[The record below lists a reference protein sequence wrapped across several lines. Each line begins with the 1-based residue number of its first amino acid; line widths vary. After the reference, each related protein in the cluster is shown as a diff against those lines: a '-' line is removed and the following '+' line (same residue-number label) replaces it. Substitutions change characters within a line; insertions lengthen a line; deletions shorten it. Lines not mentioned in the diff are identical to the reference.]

1 MPPSRRPAEAPAAW
15 TDAESDAAWA
25 QIGDQLIEAVRDLR
39 RSPRNRRLQQDV
51 YAVEGIALTAVQV
64 DILDVLAE
72 RERWRMHEMAG
83 RLGVDASTATRT
95 AEPLVRLGL
104 AARATDAANR
114 RYVTL
119 AITPKGRRCR
129 DEIAA
134 RRRALMRAVLDPMP
148 PADRL
153 QLVRLLRAYLD
164 LSEGYAASTG
174 Y

>member
-1 MPPSRRPAEAPAAW
+1 MV
-15 TDAESDAAWA
+15 
-25 QIGDQLIEAVRDLR
+25 VRDGDRRDEEATDLLFGALADPTRRDILR
-39 RSPRNRRLQQDV
+39 RAQEGRLSV
-51 YAVEGIALTAVQV
+51 SALAREYPISLTAVQV

-72 RERWRMHEMAG
+72 RERWRMHEVAA

-95 AEPLVRLGL
+95 AEPLVQL
-104 AARATDAANR
+104 ALAERAPDAGNR

-119 AITPKGRRCR
+119 AITPRGRQCR
-129 DEIAA
+129 DQIAA

-153 QLVRLLRAYLD
+153 ELVRLLRAYLD
-164 LSEGYAASTG
+164 LSEGYAAAQG